1 MPNQIFKSL
10 FLLSFSDPKIATEYY
25 KKSCKIIKKNN
36 KITPWIILLTSIGL
50 LITLLAKKSSYK
62 KNQKYNKTNYFLLFL
77 FIIIVIVFD
86 VIIII
91 LNYIFRKSQK
101 AQTIIGCI
109 IYAKINL
116 NFAILKIML
125 ELIFFLETGKY
136 SFVNFLDFVV
146 RDFFHYFGIV
156 EFSQSILINI
166 FLPMIVLIIYYCS
179 SVINSL
185 IYDSCIFFILLN
197 IGLIVSSYFVTKLLK
212 KNFFLLN
219 ELDQVSNKRR
229 TIINKLN
236 TGYIKIKNEKIAF
249 INNSLLRILEKSKQ
263 MFFTQKDLEIRRID
277 LIMEILIGW
286 KGNEMSTNVETETI
300 FVQTK
305 QIDIILN
312 QIQSFYE
319 DKVKNQRQNEGDFIF
334 LKYQTIELINCEKES
349 ITYEIFIK
357 SESNVLEFILND
369 ITRIKEY
376 EKKEFEVKMQNVFL
390 TKIAHEFKN
399 PLLCI
404 QELINQIIENLQ
416 KIFNK
421 KEFNEAIYNIISK
434 NCHLATSF
442 SEYLLLLIK
451 DADYFLNNEYDQ
463 RIAKP
468 NHIIFEKINISEFVN
483 FCNDVAK
490 VKIFH
495 LNKSNKIQ
503 YISFVG
509 KDVPQFIQ
517 TDSMKLKQ
525 IIINLLSN
533 SIKYTDKGKIVFE
546 ISFDKNSNSIKF
558 SIEDTGIGIKDEVQ
572 NIIKNRQNG
581 KINSTTLG
589 ITIIK
594 NLTQELGS
602 EIHFKSISHKGT
614 VFWFFLPLISEK
626 NINKL
631 ASFHDNLNTSIKT
644 LKLDELELN
653 YSFEKKNYI
662 ISTEQLKILNIIFTD
677 DEDLARKA
685 IIRIFKDIS
694 LKNNIILN
702 PIEAKDGIETVYKIY
717 QNYFSK
723 ADQELKINAII
734 SDQKMNYVN
743 GTTSHQILSSLT
755 NLSKNY
761 IPFFIVTAYDCQ
773 AKFFDGVK
781 CCGIYSKPL
790 RKLDA
795 EKIFEKIINCN
806 TEF

>member
-10 FLLSFSDPKIATEYY
+10 FLLSFRDPKMTTEYN

-62 KNQKYNKTNYFLLFL
+62 KTKKYTSTNYFLLFL

-86 VIIII
+86 IVIIIV
-91 LNYIFRKSQK
+91 NYIYRNSQK

-109 IYAKINL
+109 IYGKINL

-125 ELIFFLETGKY
+125 ELIFYLETGKY

-146 RDFFHYFGIV
+146 RDLFHYFGIV

-166 FLPMIVLIIYYCS
+166 FLSMIVLIIYHCS
-179 SVINSL
+179 SLINSL
-185 IYDSCIFFILLN
+185 VYDSGIFFILLN
-197 IGLIVSSYFVTKLLK
+197 IGIIFSSYFVTKLLK
-212 KNFFLLN
+212 KNFFLIN

-249 INNSLLRILEKSKQ
+249 INKSLLRILEKSKQ
-263 MFFTQKDLEIRRID
+263 MFSIGKDVEIKRID

-286 KGNEMSTNVETETI
+286 NEMSTNVETETI

-305 QIDIILN
+305 QVDIILN
-312 QIQSFYE
+312 KIQSFYE
-319 DKVKNQRQNEGDFIF
+319 DKVKTERQNDKDFIF
-334 LKYQTIELINCEKES
+334 LKYQTIELVNCEKES

-357 SESNVLEFILND
+357 SESDVVEFILND

-399 PLLCI
+399 PLLCT

-421 KEFNEAIYNIISK
+421 KESIESIYNKITK
-434 NCHLATSF
+434 NCHLANSF
-442 SEYLLLLIK
+442 SEYLLLLIR
-451 DADYFLNNEYDQ
+451 DADYFLNNKYDPL
-463 RIAKP
+463 IAKP
-468 NHIIFEKINISEFVN
+468 IHNVYEKISIAEFVT
-483 FCNDVAK
+483 FCSDVVK
-490 VKIFH
+490 VKLFH
-495 LNKSNKIQ
+495 LNKSNEIQ
-503 YISFVG
+503 YISFIS

-525 IIINLLSN
+525 ITINLLSN
-533 SIKYTDKGKIVFE
+533 AIKYTDKGKIVFE
-546 ISFDKNSNSIKF
+546 ISFDRDSNSVKF

-572 NIIKNRQNG
+572 NIIRNNQNNI
-581 KINSTTLG
+581 KMNSTTLG
-589 ITIIK
+589 ITIIQ

-602 EIHFKSISHKGT
+602 KIHFKSISHKGS

-626 NINKL
+626 NSNKL
-631 ASFHDNLNTSIKT
+631 TSFKGDLNTSIRT

-653 YSFEKKNYI
+653 CSFEKKDYI
-662 ISTEQLKILNIIFTD
+662 FSTKQTKTLNIIFTD

-717 QNYFSK
+717 QSNFSK
-723 ADQELKINAII
+723 EGQGLKINAIV

-743 GTTSHQILSSLT
+743 GTTSYQILSSLT
-755 NLSKNY
+755 NLSKNF

-773 AKFFDGVK
+773 AQFFDKVK

-790 RKLDA
+790 RRLDA
-795 EKIFEKIINCN
+795 EKIIEKIINYRS
-806 TEF
+806 EF